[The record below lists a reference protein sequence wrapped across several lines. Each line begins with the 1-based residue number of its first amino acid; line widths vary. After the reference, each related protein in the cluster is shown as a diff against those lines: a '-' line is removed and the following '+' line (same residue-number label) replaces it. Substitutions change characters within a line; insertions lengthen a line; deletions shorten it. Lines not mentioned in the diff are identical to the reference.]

1 MKKALKN
8 KRNNTKS
15 KACNFENNLQISQG
29 ITLISLVI
37 TIIILIILAGIGIN
51 MAIGENGIFNRAKY
65 AKEQYLNAQAEEE
78 KMLNELYKQLG
89 LEGNLP
95 ENTPELEAG
104 TVVKMPNKW
113 ETFTPTYVSDKDG
126 KEVISSKKVSSV
138 YAVSVG
144 NGDTVPV
151 PLEFYYVGGTLN
163 SGVVISDN
171 KADQNLYAGK
181 EDVGKELKGN
191 QFVWIPCS
199 INDYNK
205 ITWGTEYGK
214 WDLETNS
221 AELPQIEKYNGF
233 YIGRYE
239 AGVATLN
246 KEKENNGEANPF
258 DDRVTFSGGK
268 SLFQAVAIQTG
279 IISGWTWQNYDFT
292 ARREGTP
299 VTTGSNKASGNIVV
313 KADSI
318 PYYHADYYTAV
329 EMSRRLYSNHKYV
342 KSGLVT
348 GTQWDMMIKY
358 MQDNE
363 VNVNSSDWGNYDNVS
378 LTNLSGYYTNVTYST
393 NKATLGQTD
402 GFKPAQSLT
411 TNASTNTWHLLTTAS
426 TEQVKKMNLYDVAGN
441 LWEWTQEAAYLK
453 NVTYGENDIYNTY
466 MLRGGSFNGAYAASP
481 ASTRGNDCAPNTD
494 TRDGFRPALYL

>member
-1 MKKALKN
+1 MKEANIKKKN
-8 KRNNTKS
+8 NCR
-15 KACNFENNLQISQG
+15 EIISHQKG

-37 TIIILIILAGIGIN
+37 TIIILLMLAGIVIN
-51 MAIGENGIFNRAKY
+51 MGIGENGIFNKAKY
-65 AKEQYLNAQAEEE
+65 AKNKYLNAQIEEE

-89 LEGNLP
+89 LDAELP
-95 ENTPELEAG
+95 ENTKETEAG
-104 TVVKMPNKW
+104 TIVRAPEEWK
-113 ETFTPTYVSDKDG
+113 TTTPTYASEKEG
-126 KEVISSKKVSSV
+126 KEVITSKKIASV

-144 NGDTVPV
+144 NGDRVPV
-151 PLEFYYVGGTLN
+151 PLEFYYVGGTLQ

-181 EDVGKELKGN
+181 EDVSKELKGN

-258 DDRVTFSGGK
+258 DDSVTFSGGK

-299 VTTGSNKASGNIVV
+299 VTTGSNKARGNIVV

-358 MQDNE
+358 M
-363 VNVNSSDWGNYDNVS
+363 
-378 LTNLSGYYTNVTYST
+378 
-393 NKATLGQTD
+393 
-402 GFKPAQSLT
+402 
-411 TNASTNTWHLLTTAS
+411 
-426 TEQVKKMNLYDVAGN
+426 
-441 LWEWTQEAAYLK
+441 
-453 NVTYGENDIYNTY
+453 
-466 MLRGGSFNGAYAASP
+466 R
-481 ASTRGNDCAPNTD
+481 R
-494 TRDGFRPALYL
+494 